1 MCMRLKH
8 LKHVFVALTEQDWLS
23 QTKKSQMQSKE
34 KGKEML
40 LCHISNGFTGRWR
53 APGPLC
59 LEVNHFYNLGA
70 VWLIRCL

>member
-1 MCMRLKH
+1 
-8 LKHVFVALTEQDWLS
+8 
-23 QTKKSQMQSKE
+23 MQSKE

-70 VWLIRCL
+70 VWLIKCL